1 LAFSSASWR
10 MNRTICWI
18 CLETSASFISDDFGG
33 KITREEKIQMV
44 WTDLRFNNFYQKKM
58 QERVCVY
65 ITEDILVLLDSTLG
79 WSVIIHVFTKQ
90 SPCICFFSIYYLFIY
105 LFIYVCMFTVFLS
118 VWKVTGVYST
128 KLLN

>member
-1 LAFSSASWR
+1 VS
-10 MNRTICWI
+10 IYI
-18 CLETSASFISDDFGG
+18 
-33 KITREEKIQMV
+33 
-44 WTDLRFNNFYQKKM
+44 
-58 QERVCVY
+58 Y

-90 SPCICFFSIYYLFIY
+90 SPCIFFFFNLLFIY
-105 LFIYVCMFTVFLS
+105 LFIYVCMFTIFLS